1 MFGKGKS
8 LLKRSLRWQVVAGF
22 VGVLLVSLT
31 VVGCGGGGGG
41 GIPGFSQGGAPYT
54 PPENIMSTKEQTREV
69 VREVVWALPIDLSP
83 AEIGEELSE
92 PWAPVEAVDS
102 LFVHLGIV
110 ERTRTRAVTPQRFIA
125 VFTKSWIKH
134 PTARKGRQAQSIDWT
149 DPETGVHWKG
159 TYTETETETEYRI
172 SLNATGETEGTKI
185 TINISGRASEKEFSL
200 SMGIEG
206 TAPEDVWYEG
216 ATRRGVVRIWLSFSV
231 SGSDTKGN
239 GSVRYGMERSI
250 PIDSKEVV
258 VKRSVAS
265 GSLSYTVSGDQMTM
279 TLKSDSTDSERI
291 GEGLFWVRTQ
301 SNITCKARITEEEF
315 SSVEGTVTA
324 SASNGMTASARIN
337 PDGTVNGWVKDDKGN
352 QIGTIS
358 GNINTQIVLKYP
370 DGTEEVIWS

>member
-69 VREVVWALPIDLSP
+69 AEEVVWALPIDFSP

-134 PTARKGRQAQSIDWT
+134 PTARKGRQVQSIDWT

-172 SLNATGETEGTKI
+172 SINATGETERTKI
-185 TINISGRASEKEFSL
+185 TINISGRESEKEFSL
-200 SMGIEG
+200 SMRIEG

-216 ATRRGVVRIWLSFSV
+216 ATRRGVARIWLSFSA
-231 SGSDTKGN
+231 SGSDTKGS
-239 GSVRYGMERSI
+239 GSARYGVERSI
-250 PIDSKEVV
+250 PMDSKEVV

-265 GSLSYTVSGDQMTM
+265 SSLSYTVSEDQMTM

-337 PDGTVNGWVKDDKGN
+337 PDGTVNGWVKDDKGK